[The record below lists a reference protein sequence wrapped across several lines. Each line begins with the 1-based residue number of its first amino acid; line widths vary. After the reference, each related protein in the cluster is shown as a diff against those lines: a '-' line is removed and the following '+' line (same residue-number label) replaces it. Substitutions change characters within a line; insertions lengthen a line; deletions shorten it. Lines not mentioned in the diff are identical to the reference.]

1 MLASGES
8 QVDSQ
13 DSDEGVSSPL
23 ASYGRDLKTQ
33 SMDEIDR
40 STFDDLDADDA
51 DDADD
56 VEGAGAV
63 GVLFRRR
70 AGGNGSGSSLTRTAR
85 VLGRAGVLAGFPSG
99 IGWDRSA
106 RDVLE
111 LVDAA

>member
-51 DDADD
+51 DDVAQVRAAMLDRVELNDTFPPQGDACEVSED
-56 VEGAGAV
+56 VESDA
-63 GVLFRRR
+63 
-70 AGGNGSGSSLTRTAR
+70 GSSTPHVRSVRTRRDSDQTIDIAPAAR
-85 VLGRAGVLAGFPSG
+85 
-99 IGWDRSA
+99 
-106 RDVLE
+106 
-111 LVDAA
+111 